1 VALEEDFPNT
11 GMLGWWQPP
20 ADADLYKAWMFSPEE
35 SNTYDPS
42 KDWHDRFFV
51 RNPATPATE
60 FITLHKL
67 LEPEDVRLC
76 LMTEGL
82 SQNRCT
88 TRRLVFETGDG
99 CLLGPVELV
108 LRGDRLFLEERET
121 AVAIS
126 QSSALLE
133 LTTWNNHVFMP
144 PEFSL
149 TKIGDLDLSTNSLF
163 VKRMLR
169 ESRDISSGS
178 LETAKLTAKQIAAY
192 SLVLES
198 LPMTKSR
205 QQRLRRLVHLT
216 KDLNEHISLQEEG
229 LASLLALPDVAAALK
244 EEGRKA
250 RQAAVDEKQKD
261 IEKLAVKQQE
271 LKFSNT
277 ELEQASLSLKQQLSS
292 DQLALTEAHMKFEA
306 SIARTFSEAEENAP
320 AFLGSIALIRAAI
333 GGSNKAIDSARSLN
347 AANWFLTDASV
358 EIIGAPQLRQAVA
371 ERFEVEGIEQSIG
384 LTLLSTWASSL
395 IPVLNGDVALEAP

>member
-1 VALEEDFPNT
+1 
-11 GMLGWWQPP
+11 M
-20 ADADLYKAWMFSPEE
+20 S
-35 SNTYDPS
+35 
-42 KDWHDRFFV
+42 
-51 RNPATPATE
+51 
-60 FITLHKL
+60 
-67 LEPEDVRLC
+67 
-76 LMTEGL
+76 
-82 SQNRCT
+82 
-88 TRRLVFETGDG
+88 
-99 CLLGPVELV
+99 LGPVELV

-133 LTTWNNHVFMP
+133 LTTWNNHDFMP

-216 KDLNEHISLQEEG
+216 KDLNEHIPLQEEG